1 MTNVYDA
8 VPRDAVPDGSAPETP
23 PPDQPTGQPDPPPAV
38 TWADLPETVR
48 TAVIGA
54 AARVI
59 GTLPADRVPHALA
72 QVARFVD
79 AKRAKS
85 GAAPIARALEHDA
98 GFRALVAESLP
109 ADFGRADADP
119 AAAAARSFLRH
130 LPDTRFLLAAA
141 ARADEVASL
150 RAQVA
155 GLTATIEGLTTQLA
169 NTARGRGKAGT
180 AAPAV
185 SGGKSGRQPGAKADP
200 ADQDEIAKL
209 RARLRQ
215 QGTRVREAQLAAAD
229 SVRLADAERDEA
241 VAQLE
246 RERANADAW
255 RLKAEQEARQAQTAR
270 QALDRARA
278 ELSRDRADG
287 DRRIEL
293 LLDTL
298 VDAAAGL
305 RREWRLA
312 TGGADPADVVVRDLP
327 AADPRPRRQADA
339 ALLLQWLG
347 LPSAHVIVDGYNVT
361 KTGYPDLTLADQRD
375 RLIRALGAL
384 AARTGADITVVF
396 DGAAVVAAPT
406 STRDVRVVFSPPGVI
421 ADDVIRQLAAAE
433 PAGRVV
439 VVVTSDREV
448 VDGVRRSGARTAPS
462 QVLLDVLA

>member
-1 MTNVYDA
+1 MAGGYDD
-8 VPRDAVPDGSAPETP
+8 VSGNGIPEASGP
-23 PPDQPTGQPDPPPAV
+23 VAQPVDEPAEQAAERQLPA
-38 TWADLPETVR
+38 WADLPETVR
-48 TAVIGA
+48 SAAIGA

-59 GTLPADRVPHALA
+59 GSLPADRVPHALA

-109 ADFGRADADP
+109 ADFGRVDADP
-119 AAAAARSFLRH
+119 AAAAARSYLLH
-130 LPDTRFLLAAA
+130 LPDTRPLLAAA

-155 GLTATIEGLTTQLA
+155 RFAATIEGLTAQLA
-169 NTARGRGKAGT
+169 NAARGRSEAAS

-185 SGGKSGRQPGAKADP
+185 PDGKSGRQTKADP
-200 ADQDEIAKL
+200 ADHDEIVKL

-215 QGTRVREAQLAAAD
+215 QGTRVREAQVAAAD
-229 SVRLADAERDEA
+229 SVRLAGAERDEA

-246 RERANADAW
+246 RERANAEAW

-339 ALLLQWLG
+339 ALLRQWLG
-347 LPSAHVIVDGYNVT
+347 LPGAHVIVDGYNVT

-384 AARTGADITVVF
+384 AARTGADVTVVF
-396 DGAAVVAAPT
+396 DGAAVVAAPA

-421 ADDVIRQLAAAE
+421 ADDVIRRLAAAE

-448 VDGVRRSGARTAPS
+448 VDSVRRSGARTAPS
-462 QVLLDVLA
+462 QVLLEVVA